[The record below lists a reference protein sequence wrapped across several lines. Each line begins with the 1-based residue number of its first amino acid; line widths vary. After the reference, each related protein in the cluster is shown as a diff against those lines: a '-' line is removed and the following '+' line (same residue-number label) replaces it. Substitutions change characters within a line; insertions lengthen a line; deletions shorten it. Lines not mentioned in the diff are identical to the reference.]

1 MTVSRVSF
9 VKRRV
14 GTMTAVMNYCKQ
26 FAKKHGV
33 NKLVIQSV
41 QTPEMARWC
50 LKWISAKSVS
60 FYRNRWTGHWRL
72 RNCMRLMYKK
82 RRPSSEKRG
91 GPSFFTDFHSCQ
103 TGALHSCSSW
113 GEISWPLPHSF
124 QWVNEENYSLLHNSF
139 QFAASSSWCMPIQT
153 SSIFVLSF

>member
-1 MTVSRVSF
+1 MEDVLFSLEDIMCIQRIIEAHEGEPWTVHHGIRELWFRNSDSTAEFRLLFLFDIAMTVSRVSF

-50 LKWISAKSVS
+50 LKNGYLPNPSASI
-60 FYRNRWTGHWRL
+60 
-72 RNCMRLMYKK
+72 
-82 RRPSSEKRG
+82 
-91 GPSFFTDFHSCQ
+91 
-103 TGALHSCSSW
+103 
-113 GEISWPLPHSF
+113 EIDGL
-124 QWVNEENYSLLHNSF
+124 VIGDYEI
-139 QFAASSSWCMPIQT
+139 ACA
-153 SSIFVLSF
+153 